1 MKDSRTNVSKSK
13 RERNTQHKKTQADGR
28 DCSLSQGTAI
38 SSSRGMDKLVPQQQ
52 HTALTL
58 EDLPKESCELST
70 PALPSFK
77 NGADN
82 NNEACLN
89 SKKPNTRNLDLSDS
103 QEMQFLDLESIDQTK
118 AVSFS
123 ELSLYKE
130 IKLPHVTADQQPQT
144 NQEQCSSACK
154 PPENHSSDEKGKN
167 LNEWEDSFFSFIKGR
182 FADSDSDCHNSV
194 KSVASQEKCMVVCHN
209 EETTTDGEEMNSQ
222 CFLSSENYSSQENE
236 LKAGSLTTYP
246 QEKAVNYCDL
256 NDTLIYEQP
265 IPNHKQCA
273 YGISFDHTNAIS
285 EHDSTSC
292 TRPPSKQKVSQLTG
306 QVELLKVFQNNS
318 HSEPTVLVNQAN
330 TYNVEKKQDTERNYT
345 IEGQK
350 PSSSHSPLHTHSQV
364 IEITKAE
371 ERRQDLP
378 ENELVNS
385 TDFHSTDNVNKELA
399 NSSQLDQGE
408 EKEIAHKSGIN
419 ISQFVHSFY
428 LSCRS
433 LQLNFIYPVTQ
444 LMRPPYRL

>member
-194 KSVASQEKCMVVCHN
+194 KSVASQEKCMVGCHN
-209 EETTTDGEEMNSQ
+209 EETTTDGEEMNSR

-318 HSEPTVLVNQAN
+318 HNEPTVLVNQAN